1 MAIAEA
7 VMAVNKYCPADTLD
21 GVNQVRNYLTTIQT
35 MYDWEKYEITGDV
48 VIKAMQTGKF
58 YISDTTYLQ
67 IIAQN
72 GSRNYTTYGLIFSL
86 VTPNGTKEIM
96 GNREYNYASLFAGKT
111 SNGLALGLYSSE
123 SDNCPTNARTFNV
136 YVGEFTKL
144 DGTILKGFIYTA
156 DNGTLTIATDDG
168 ISSEIAQTST
178 INADRTAILA
188 PVVDT
193 TYGNVFKDIYFM
205 RSSPLNCNIMAVEGQ
220 GNFLCGKTLCL
231 KDQEVGV

>member
-21 GVNQVRNYLTTIQT
+21 GVNQVRSYLTTIQT

-48 VIKAMQTGKF
+48 AIKAMQTGKF

-67 IIAQN
+67 VVAQN
-72 GSRNYTTYGLIFSL
+72 GSRNYTTYGFIFSL

-96 GNREYNYASLFAGKT
+96 GDREYSYASLFAGKT
-111 SNGLALGLYSSE
+111 SNGLALGLYSSGNG
-123 SDNCPTNARTFNV
+123 NCPTNTKIFNV
-136 YVGEFTKL
+136 YIGEITKL
-144 DGTILKGFIYTA
+144 DGTVTKGCIYTA
-156 DNGTLTIATDDG
+156 DDGTLTIATDDG
-168 ISSEIAQTST
+168 ISSEKAQTST
-178 INADRTAILA
+178 INADRAAILA

-231 KDQEVGV
+231 KD

>member
-1 MAIAEA
+1 
-7 VMAVNKYCPADTLD
+7 
-21 GVNQVRNYLTTIQT
+21 
-35 MYDWEKYEITGDV
+35 
-48 VIKAMQTGKF
+48 MQTGKF

-67 IIAQN
+67 IVAQN
-72 GSRNYTTYGLIFSL
+72 GRNHYDSYGFIFSL
-86 VTPNGTKEIM
+86 VTPNGIKEIM
-96 GNREYNYASLFAGKT
+96 GDKEYSYASLFAGKT
-111 SNGLALGLYSSE
+111 SNGLALGLYSSG
-123 SDNCPTNARTFNV
+123 NNTCPTNTKTFNI

-144 DGTILKGFIYTA
+144 DGTTSKGFIYTA
-156 DNGTLTIATDDG
+156 DNGTLTIVSDDG

-220 GNFLCGKTLCL
+220 GNFLCGRTLCL
-231 KDQEVGV
+231 KD

>member
-1 MAIAEA
+1 MAIVEA

-35 MYDWEKYEITGDV
+35 MYDWKKYEITGDV
-48 VIKAMQTGKF
+48 AIKARQTGKF

-67 IIAQN
+67 IIARN
-72 GSRNYTTYGLIFSL
+72 GFNNDETYGFIFSL

-96 GNREYNYASLFAGKT
+96 GDKEYSYASLFAGKT
-111 SNGLALGLYSSE
+111 SNGLALGLYSSKI
-123 SDNCPTNARTFNV
+123 NTCPTNAKTFNV

-144 DGTILKGFIYTA
+144 DGTTSKGFIYTA
-156 DNGTLTIATDDG
+156 DNGTLTIVSDDG

-178 INADRTAILA
+178 PNADRTAILT
-188 PVVDT
+188 PIVDT

-205 RSSPLNCNIMAVEGQ
+205 RSSPLNCNIMVVEGQ

-231 KDQEVGV
+231 KDQEVGA

>member
-96 GNREYNYASLFAGKT
+96 DQLYA
-111 SNGLALGLYSSE
+111 
-123 SDNCPTNARTFNV
+123 C
-136 YVGEFTKL
+136 
-144 DGTILKGFIYTA
+144 GTRLRILE
-156 DNGTLTIATDDG
+156 TLTII
-168 ISSEIAQTST
+168 IS
-178 INADRTAILA
+178 L
-188 PVVDT
+188 
-193 TYGNVFKDIYFM
+193 
-205 RSSPLNCNIMAVEGQ
+205 
-220 GNFLCGKTLCL
+220 
-231 KDQEVGV
+231 